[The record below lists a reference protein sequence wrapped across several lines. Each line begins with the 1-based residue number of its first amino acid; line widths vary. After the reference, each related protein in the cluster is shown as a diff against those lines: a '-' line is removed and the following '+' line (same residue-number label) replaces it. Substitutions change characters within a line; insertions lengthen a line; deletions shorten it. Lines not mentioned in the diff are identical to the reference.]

1 MSAYPHTRVLR
12 SDGKYINV
20 ILKTGHL
27 FVCCKGCCCGIIE
40 RGHAP
45 VPEALYH
52 NEWERRKL
60 RHRVHLTMSGCLGP
74 CALSNVVM
82 LLFDGTAIWFQ
93 SFNTEWQVIALYDY
107 IEAMLQAN
115 ALLPVPE
122 VLQPFV
128 FNFYAWQNQQYPLTS
143 TLAPATT
150 QQPTSIQKEQ
160 WVAPII
166 VLSHADTD
174 LLTLERVSQRL
185 PEDFPTVRGL
195 SLEPLRKPEA
205 LEAFKRNELRDAR
218 LVLARTEGGLANA
231 PQLQPIAEFCSKA
244 DRVFLCISAIGPDPQ
259 LDTLSTDPMIARE
272 VYKYFQEGGPENL
285 TQLLLFLSD
294 HYFASG
300 YGYAPPQ
307 PQPKMGV
314 YHPVLGGHCE
324 FRNWQDYATK
334 SSCRNHCC
342 VNSADETKPASEV
355 PIIGVLFYRAHWM
368 SGNTDFIDALV
379 AEIEAQGAIALPLF
393 VSSRNDLAALIEQ
406 HGLGDTQPLDVLIA
420 TTSFTLVSDVTARA
434 RFPILQAIPS
444 GDTREHWLAAARGL
458 GPLDTAMNIVLP
470 EFDGRVITVP
480 ISFKRERRYQP
491 DPERMTRKNQD
502 NREHDLFNYDD
513 YLQYHGGMIAAI
525 RALSGKPP
533 LAYFGDSS
541 DPGRVR
547 IRSLK
552 EEAARVFRARVI
564 NPKWLQAMVR
574 HGYKG
579 GLEMAATV
587 DYLFGYDATADV
599 VEDWMYAEVAERY
612 ALDAETQAFLRR
624 SNPWALREIAQRLLE
639 AIQRGLWKA
648 DDAMRQRLLHL
659 LATLSGDF
667 EEFMDQAWLQ
677 SSQAAKQ

>member
-1 MSAYPHTRVLR
+1 MGISAYPHTRVLR

-143 TLAPATT
+143 TLAPATA

-174 LLTLERVSQRL
+174 LLMLERVSQHL

-205 LEAFKRNELRDAR
+205 LEAFKRSELRDAQ
-218 LVLARTEGGLANA
+218 LVLARIEGGLANA

-259 LDTLSTDPMIARE
+259 LDALSTDPMIAHE
-272 VYKYFQEGGPENL
+272 VYRYFQEGGPENL

-314 YHPVLGGHCE
+314 YHPALGGHCE
-324 FRNWQDYATK
+324 FSNWQDYATK
-334 SSCRNHCC
+334 GSCRNHTP
-342 VNSADETKPASEV
+342 NTATPGMKRSHRRAS
-355 PIIGVLFYRAHWM
+355 LCAWW
-368 SGNTDFIDALV
+368 NLT
-379 AEIEAQGAIALPLF
+379 AQSLP
-393 VSSRNDLAALIEQ
+393 
-406 HGLGDTQPLDVLIA
+406 T
-420 TTSFTLVSDVTARA
+420 
-434 RFPILQAIPS
+434 
-444 GDTREHWLAAARGL
+444 
-458 GPLDTAMNIVLP
+458 
-470 EFDGRVITVP
+470 
-480 ISFKRERRYQP
+480 
-491 DPERMTRKNQD
+491 
-502 NREHDLFNYDD
+502 
-513 YLQYHGGMIAAI
+513 
-525 RALSGKPP
+525 
-533 LAYFGDSS
+533 
-541 DPGRVR
+541 
-547 IRSLK
+547 
-552 EEAARVFRARVI
+552 
-564 NPKWLQAMVR
+564 
-574 HGYKG
+574 
-579 GLEMAATV
+579 
-587 DYLFGYDATADV
+587 
-599 VEDWMYAEVAERY
+599 
-612 ALDAETQAFLRR
+612 
-624 SNPWALREIAQRLLE
+624 
-639 AIQRGLWKA
+639 
-648 DDAMRQRLLHL
+648 
-659 LATLSGDF
+659 
-667 EEFMDQAWLQ
+667 
-677 SSQAAKQ
+677 